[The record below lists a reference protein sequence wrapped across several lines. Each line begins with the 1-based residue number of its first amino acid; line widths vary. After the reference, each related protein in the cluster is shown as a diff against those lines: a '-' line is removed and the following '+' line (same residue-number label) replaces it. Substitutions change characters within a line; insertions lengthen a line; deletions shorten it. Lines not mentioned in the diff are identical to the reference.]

1 MSLHTRPGAE
11 GTGEVVGAREAAR
24 RRVQTRRDVVSH
36 IAAYVVVNVF
46 LVGVWALTGA
56 GYFWPAWVIGGWGA
70 GVVLHA
76 GDAFLR
82 RPLTEE
88 DIDAELQGRHH

>member
-11 GTGEVVGAREAAR
+11 DTGEVCEREAAR
-24 RRVQTRRDVVSH
+24 RRVQTRRDFVSH

-46 LVGVWALTGA
+46 LVGVWAFTGA

-70 GVVLHA
+70 GLVLHA
-76 GDAFLR
+76 WDAFLR

-88 DIDAELQGRHH
+88 DIDAELQRRHH